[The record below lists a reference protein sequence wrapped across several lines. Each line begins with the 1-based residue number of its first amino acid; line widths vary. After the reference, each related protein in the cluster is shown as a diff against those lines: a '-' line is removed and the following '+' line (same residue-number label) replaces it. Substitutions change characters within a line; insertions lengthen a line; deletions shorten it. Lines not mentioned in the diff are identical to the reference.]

1 MQIAGNDNS
10 VLNLKSP
17 LLLDTSTKKTIKL
30 KVYHILIW
38 MDTISRYQIYIIQ
51 WYKYISMNTL

>member
-10 VLNLKSP
+10 VLNLKSS
-17 LLLDTSTKKTIKL
+17 LLLDPSTKL
-30 KVYHILIW
+30 KVSYILIW

-51 WYKYISMNTL
+51 WCIYISMNTL

>member
-17 LLLDTSTKKTIKL
+17 LLLDTSTKKKIKL
-30 KVYHILIW
+30 KVYHIL
-38 MDTISRYQIYIIQ
+38 
-51 WYKYISMNTL
+51 